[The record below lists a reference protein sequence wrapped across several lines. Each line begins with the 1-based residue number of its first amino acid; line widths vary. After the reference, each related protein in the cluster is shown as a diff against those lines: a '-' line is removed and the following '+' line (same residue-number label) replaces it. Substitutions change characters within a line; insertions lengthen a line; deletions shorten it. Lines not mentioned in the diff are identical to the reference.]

1 MQWQWKRTFREQF
14 FLALRILF
22 LVQWIAFSL
31 LHQDNR
37 SRLGYFSK
45 AQIQEVDD
53 ECQAWTFWL
62 LDLCKITSLLSVTHH
77 WKFFNIFCSL
87 VLCLQNCNSLT
98 FCFTLAVSLT
108 CSEGRSFMVRA
119 LPCCIFTK
127 VLHCSFDSP
136 CYEREE
142 LQLWEAMIQRYK

>member
-1 MQWQWKRTFREQF
+1 MQWQRKRTFREQF

-77 WKFFNIFCSL
+77 WKFFNIFALWSSVFKIVTAL
-87 VLCLQNCNSLT
+87 L
-98 FCFTLAVSLT
+98 CFTLAVRLT

-136 CYEREE
+136 CYERE